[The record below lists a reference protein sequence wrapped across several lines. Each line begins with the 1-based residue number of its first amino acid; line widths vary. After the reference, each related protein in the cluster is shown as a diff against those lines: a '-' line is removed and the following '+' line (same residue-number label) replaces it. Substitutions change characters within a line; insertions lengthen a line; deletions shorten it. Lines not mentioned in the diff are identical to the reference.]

1 MMRRRQVGGTKAL
14 RWGLLWILL
23 RVKKEML
30 EALEEEIPAHQEKD
44 CVLET
49 ALVPSVGN
57 EMRWKMMDTCD

>member
-23 RVKKEML
+23 GVKKEMV
-30 EALEEEIPAHQEKD
+30 EALEEEIPAHQETD

-57 EMRWKMMDTCD
+57 EKKMEDDGHL